1 MGRKY
6 KQLTSDERNLL
17 QRGLN
22 EGKGVR
28 RLASEMKRSPS
39 TISREIRRGLGE
51 QKTYDAVIGREWA
64 RSHRRRGARKLVP
77 GSPLT
82 ATVEGL
88 ILGKAWS
95 PEQIAGRL
103 KVEHPEEPEQR
114 VSHETIYQYIYAH
127 PVGQLKKELVE
138 ALRQG
143 RGKRKPRSRG
153 KDRRGGIR
161 NMRSIRER
169 PAEAQARE
177 VPGHWEGDL
186 IKGAANGSA
195 IGTLVDRA
203 TRFVILAKVDDST
216 AASVLDGFTR
226 RLRTLPKEIRKTL
239 TYDQGREMARHQEL
253 EKRTHLRVYF
263 ADPHSPWQRPT
274 NENTN
279 GLLRQY
285 FPKGTDLSQYSQQYL
300 TKVAEEMN
308 NRPRKSLGFL
318 TPAEVMA
325 QKLKEL
331 HSGVALQN

>member
-1 MGRKY
+1 MGTRY
-6 KQLTSDERNLL
+6 SQLSGDERNQL

-22 EGKGVR
+22 EGR
-28 RLASEMKRSPS
+28 SLRALARSMGRNPG
-39 TISREIRRGLGE
+39 TLSRECRRGWL
-51 QKTYDAVIGREWA
+51 QRSYDAVQGGGWA
-64 RSHRRRGARKLVP
+64 RSHRRRGPCKLLP

-82 ATVEGL
+82 EQVHAL
-88 ILGKAWS
+88 ILERTWS

-103 KVEHPEEPEQR
+103 QVEHPDDSSQR
-114 VSHETIYQYIYAH
+114 VSHETVYQYIYAH
-127 PVGQLKKELVE
+127 PAGELKKLLVD

-143 RGKRKPRSRG
+143 HQKRRPRSRG

-169 PAEAQARE
+169 PEEAQSRE

-186 IKGAANGSA
+186 IKGAFNGSA
-195 IGTLVDRA
+195 IGTLVDRS
-203 TRFVILAKVDDST
+203 TRFVILAKVDDSS
-216 AASVLDGFTR
+216 AEAVLEGFTR
-226 RLRTLPKEIRKTL
+226 RLRTLPRALRKTL
-239 TYDQGREMARHQEL
+239 TYDQGREMARHEEL

-285 FPKGTDLSQYSQQYL
+285 FPKGTDLSKYSQQYL

-318 TPAEVMA
+318 TPSEVMA
-325 QKLKEL
+325 QKIKEL
-331 HSGVALQN
+331 NGSVALQN